1 MDKSGQEWV
10 SAAVDGEVDA
20 QSFAELAKDID
31 SHQEWRNYH
40 LIGDALRSEL
50 PSVINLDLSAAIAD
64 AIDKEPTVFAPAMSA
79 QVSSVTAFGD
89 KAISAPA
96 SNEVVGSSDTKTAE
110 SKTTKAKVLPF
121 LRPLGQY
128 VIAAS
133 VALFAVIGVQQMSQ
147 VSDAELA
154 PLPVLNTRP
163 LIGNAAPV
171 SFQASP
177 VQQEYSNEQVTE
189 QRRRINHYLQDHML
203 QQKLNNGDALPQ
215 ALPQQ

>member
-79 QVSSVTAFGD
+79 QASSVTAFGD
-89 KAISAPA
+89 KVVSEPA
-96 SNEVVGSSDTKTAE
+96 SYEIAASTET
-110 SKTTKAKVLPF
+110 KTTKAKVLPF

-128 VIAAS
+128 AIAAS